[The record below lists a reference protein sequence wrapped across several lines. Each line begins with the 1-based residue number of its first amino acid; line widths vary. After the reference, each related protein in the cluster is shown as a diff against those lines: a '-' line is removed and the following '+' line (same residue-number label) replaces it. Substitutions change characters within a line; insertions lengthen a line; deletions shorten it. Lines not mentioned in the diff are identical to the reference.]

1 MSSLRSANLF
11 ISFGAS
17 LLAHFAL
24 LAVSLPVGVPTRA
37 QAKSLMLEAT
47 LTSTRPSSAP
57 EINDHSIS
65 LTAARSENTASMESP
80 PHRGSI
86 TPTPAHFEHKTD
98 QRNDVESGII
108 FETPF
113 RPFYPLHLLNRGTRG
128 HVTVKLLISDD
139 GAFREIEIIDST
151 PTGAFDD
158 EVLRALQ
165 TARTKPK
172 AGQTNQRY
180 VLSIVFDPG
189 ALGSTHKFI
198 EQK

>member
-37 QAKSLMLEAT
+37 QAKRLMLEAT
-47 LTSTRPSSAP
+47 LTSALPSP
-57 EINDHSIS
+57 VQEINDRSIS
-65 LTAARSENTASMESP
+65 LIEVPSENTASIESP

-86 TPTPAHFEHKTD
+86 TPTLAHFEHKTD

-139 GAFREIEIIDST
+139 GAFSEIEIIDST
-151 PTGAFDD
+151 PTGVFDD

-165 TARTKPK
+165 SARTKPK
-172 AGQTNQRY
+172 AGQANQRY

-189 ALGSTHKFI
+189 ALSSTHKFI

>member
-1 MSSLRSANLF
+1 
-11 ISFGAS
+11 
-17 LLAHFAL
+17 
-24 LAVSLPVGVPTRA
+24 
-37 QAKSLMLEAT
+37 MLEAT
-47 LTSTRPSSAP
+47 LTSALPSP
-57 EINDHSIS
+57 VQEINDRSIS
-65 LTAARSENTASMESP
+65 LIEVPSENTASIESP

-139 GAFREIEIIDST
+139 GAFSEIEIIDST
-151 PTGAFDD
+151 PTGVFDD

-165 TARTKPK
+165 SARTKPK
-172 AGQTNQRY
+172 AGQANQRY

-189 ALGSTHKFI
+189 ALSSTHKFI